1 MEFVIVSGLSGAGKS
16 SVINI
21 LEDRGFYCV
30 DNMPIALLSKFAE
43 LCMAV
48 QGQYEKVALVTDI
61 RERDK
66 FSQILQGLEDLQ
78 QLGCAYKILF
88 LEADLSTIVKRYK
101 ETRRRHPLMGE
112 RQSIE
117 EAVLYEKR
125 LLTDLRKRADYII
138 DTSKMSQRML
148 QNELAKIFLW
158 ESSREQMPITVMSF
172 GFKHGIP
179 LEADLMFDVRFLPNP
194 YYVEEL
200 KHQTGMDRP
209 VADYVLNRD
218 VTQGFLQRLTDLL
231 AFLIPQYVEEG
242 KSSLTIAIGC
252 TGGHHR
258 SVAIAANVAKFLS
271 EKDLKVQLM
280 HRDMER

>member
-16 SVINI
+16 SVIDI
-21 LEDRGFYCV
+21 MEDHGFYCV
-30 DNMPIALLSKFAE
+30 DNMPMALLPKFAE

-48 QGQYEKVALVTDI
+48 EGRYEKVALVTDI
-61 RERDK
+61 RERDN
-66 FSQILQGLEDLQ
+66 FGQILHGLEALR
-78 QLGCAYKILF
+78 QLGCPYRILF
-88 LEADLSTIVKRYK
+88 VEADLSTIVKRYK

-125 LLTDLRKRADYII
+125 LLTDLRKRADYIL
-138 DTSKMSQRML
+138 DTSKMAQRTL
-148 QNELAKIFLW
+148 QNELAKIFFW
-158 ESSREQMPITVMSF
+158 ESSKEHMPITVMSF

-200 KHQTGMDRP
+200 KHKTGLVRA
-209 VADYVLNRD
+209 VADYVLNRE
-218 VTQGFLQRLTDLL
+218 VTKGFLQRLKDML

-258 SVAIAANVAKFLS
+258 SVAIAANVAQFLM
-271 EKDLKVQLM
+271 EKDLKVRLL